1 MPPHPRHL
9 ITIEPGSRLHAALG
23 VEEIEVDSFHHQALD
38 EIASDLAVVARA
50 PDGLVEAVE
59 LDGDQYVL
67 AVQWEL
73 QEEWRVDRRFLEPF
87 AQFVEAASH
96 R

>member
-1 MPPHPRHL
+1 
-9 ITIEPGSRLHAALG
+9 
-23 VEEIEVDSFHHQALD
+23 
-38 EIASDLAVVARA
+38 VVATA
-50 PDGLVEAVE
+50 PDGVVEAVE

-87 AQFVEAASH
+87 SQFVSAASEP
-96 R
+96 RLDA